1 MTLKPAKK
9 KKAQQ
14 SLTNFLVKDSDPLEA
29 KPPTPSKISAM
40 KPKPK
45 AAPKKPAPKKPA
57 ESDDDDDIEM
67 DDAPAASKR
76 VDAPRRAARAAPK
89 KYIEINSDED
99 GDAGGKD
106 DTFEISD

>member
-1 MTLKPAKK
+1 MDLKPAKK
-9 KKAQQ
+9 KKTQQ
-14 SLTNFLVKDSDPLEA
+14 SSLTNFFAKDSDPPEA

-45 AAPKKPAPKKPA
+45 AAPKKAAPKKPA
-57 ESDDDDDIEM
+57 ESDDDDIEM